1 MDDVGLANPIS
12 TAISV
17 LNSLVSAFVLLMS
30 IGDRSSGGPAFWIG
44 AAAVLFLIAVHALV
58 KDVRRLRAGPPV

>member
-1 MDDVGLANPIS
+1 MANLIS

-17 LNSLVSAFVLLMS
+17 LGSLVSAFVLLMF
-30 IGDRSSGGPAFWIG
+30 IGDRSSGGSAIWIW
-44 AAAVLFLIAVHALV
+44 AAAVLFLIAVYALV